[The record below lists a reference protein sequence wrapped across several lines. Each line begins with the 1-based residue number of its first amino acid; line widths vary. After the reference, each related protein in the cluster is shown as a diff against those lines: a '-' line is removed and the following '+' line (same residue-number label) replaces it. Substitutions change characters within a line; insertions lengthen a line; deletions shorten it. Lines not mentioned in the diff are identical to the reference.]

1 MPDGADVKA
10 DDVLFVIDPRP
21 FRVALDSAKA
31 QLVRDEA
38 RLVNAH
44 QITARYRPLYEQQAV
59 SRQEL
64 EQAEADERAA
74 GATVEASRAAVE
86 QAGLNLGYTT
96 VPPAVTGRM
105 RKAEGRLGSLVGRNE
120 ATLLATV
127 STLDPMYV
135 NFSVSEREALQV
147 WRRRQ

>member
-31 QLVRDEA
+31 QLIRDEA

-74 GATVEASRAAVE
+74 GATAEASRAAAE
-86 QAGLNLGYTT
+86 PAGVNLGYTT
-96 VPPAVTGRM
+96 ARAPLTGR
-105 RKAEGRLGSLVGRNE
+105 KGSAPGRGGGL
-120 ATLLATV
+120 
-127 STLDPMYV
+127 
-135 NFSVSEREALQV
+135 
-147 WRRRQ
+147 

>member
-10 DDVLFVIDPRP
+10 GDVLFVIDPRP

-44 QITARYRPLYEQQAV
+44 QITARYRPLHEQQAV

-86 QAGLNLGYTT
+86 QAEPEPGLHDRPLSRHG
-96 VPPAVTGRM
+96 PHG
-105 RKAEGRLGSLVGRNE
+105 EGRG
-120 ATLLATV
+120 
-127 STLDPMYV
+127 P
-135 NFSVSEREALQV
+135 
-147 WRRRQ
+147 RRQSRRQERGHPARERA

>member
-64 EQAEADERAA
+64 EQAEADDRAA
-74 GATVEASRAAVE
+74 GATAEARPAAV
-86 QAGLNLGYTT
+86 QPAGLNPGFHT
-96 VPPAVTGRM
+96 PPPPPTGPQGGG
-105 RKAEGRLGSLVGRNE
+105 AAPSGRL
-120 ATLLATV
+120 
-127 STLDPMYV
+127 
-135 NFSVSEREALQV
+135 
-147 WRRRQ
+147 